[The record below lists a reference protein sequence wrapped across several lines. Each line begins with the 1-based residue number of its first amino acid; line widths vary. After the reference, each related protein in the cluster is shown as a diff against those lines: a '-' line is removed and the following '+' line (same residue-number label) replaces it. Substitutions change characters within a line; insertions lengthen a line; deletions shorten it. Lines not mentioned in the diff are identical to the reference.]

1 MTMMMIVPG
10 RKPFAAYVA
19 AKTLNAKSV
28 LIATTRLNY
37 VFASRLA
44 SLLRKEGVSFHIV
57 QTDGELEELA
67 KYSYTSV
74 YCAEMS
80 PLAVRAIQAAKKGTV
95 YVTSDGENVTVLNET
110 RGTIRPR
117 GKLSLETILAL
128 SEVDH
133 RLKLN
138 RSGTDPELA
147 AAIAAAMQQ
156 QDDAIPFL
164 KWAHGQGPLP
174 EKLSQHEDA
183 LKKRE
188 PQWIRGGWLKDYVF
202 AQLRDMEDLGDVA
215 HSVEFSNRRVA
226 IDVAATMNYNLLA
239 LACVAQANEDSSVS
253 RAVATY
259 QAARRIAGDFARV
272 AVVCLSR
279 FPSEIEGRTAH
290 LIGRASIKVF
300 GLQSLCDLK
309 SYIDFWTYNLYGCQY
324 DDVEEVRQMEEQRN
338 YLRFRPDDD

>member
-28 LIATTRLNY
+28 LIATTQMDY
-37 VFASRLA
+37 VFAERLA
-44 SLLRKEGVSFHIV
+44 RLLHQEGVRFHIL
-57 QTDGELEELA
+57 QTDGEPEVLA

-80 PLAVRAIQAAKKGTV
+80 PLAVRAIQAAPKGTV
-95 YVTSDGENVTVLNET
+95 YTSDGENVTVLNET

-174 EKLSQHEDA
+174 KKLSQHEDA

-188 PQWIRGGWLKDYVF
+188 QHWIRGGWLREYVF

-226 IDVAATMNYNLLA
+226 IDVATTMNYNLLA
-239 LACVAQANEDSSVS
+239 FACVAQANEDSSVS

-272 AVVCLSR
+272 AVVCLSHL
-279 FPSEIEGRTAH
+279 PSEIENRIAH
-290 LIGRASIKVF
+290 LIGRAAVKVF
-300 GLQSLCDLK
+300 GLQSISDLK
-309 SYIDFWTYNLYGCQY
+309 SRIDSWIHNLYGLQY
-324 DDVEEVRQMEEQRN
+324 EDVEVVREREAMWRA
-338 YLRFRPDDD
+338 YRSPDDD

>member
-1 MTMMMIVPG
+1 MTMMIVPG
-10 RKPFAAYVA
+10 RKPFDAYVA
-19 AKTLNAKSV
+19 AKTLDTKSV
-28 LIATTRLNY
+28 LIATTRLDY
-37 VFASRLA
+37 VFAKRLA
-44 SLLRKEGVSFHIV
+44 SLLQKEGVKCHIL
-57 QTDGELEELA
+57 QTDGEEELA

-80 PLAVRAIQAAKKGTV
+80 PLAVRVIQSTPKKGSV
-95 YVTSDGENVTVLNET
+95 YTSDGENVIALNET

-147 AAIAAAMQQ
+147 AVIAAAMQQ
-156 QDDAIPFL
+156 QDDAISFL
-164 KWAHGQGPLP
+164 KWAYGQGPLP

-188 PQWIRGGWLKDYVF
+188 HQWVRGGWLKDYVF
-202 AQLRDMEDLGDVA
+202 AQLRDMADLGDVA
-215 HSVEFSNRRVA
+215 HSVEFSNRRA
-226 IDVAATMNYNLLA
+226 AMDVAATMNYNLLA
-239 LACVAQANEDSSVS
+239 FACVAQANEDSSVY

-279 FPSEIEGRTAH
+279 SPSEIERRIAH
-290 LIGRASIKVF
+290 LIGRAAIKVF
-300 GLQSLCDLK
+300 GLPLDLK
-309 SYIDFWTYNLYGCQY
+309 SYIDFLRYGRQY
-324 DDVEEVRQMEEQRN
+324 EDDVEEVRKMEEQRN

>member
-28 LIATTRLNY
+28 LIATTQMDY
-37 VFASRLA
+37 VFAERLA
-44 SLLRKEGVSFHIV
+44 RLLHQEGVRFHIL
-57 QTDGELEELA
+57 QTDGEPEVLA

-80 PLAVRAIQAAKKGTV
+80 PLAVRAIQAAPKGTV
-95 YVTSDGENVTVLNET
+95 YTSDGENVTVLNET

-226 IDVAATMNYNLLA
+226 LEVAATLNYNLLA
-239 LACVAQANEDSSVS
+239 FACVAQANEDSPVF

-272 AVVCLSR
+272 AVVCLSHL
-279 FPSEIEGRTAH
+279 PSEIENRIAH
-290 LIGRASIKVF
+290 LIGRAAVEVF
-300 GLQSLCDLK
+300 GLQSISDLK
-309 SYIDFWTYNLYGCQY
+309 SRIDSWIHNLYGLQY
-324 DDVEEVRQMEEQRN
+324 EDVEVVREREAMWRA
-338 YLRFRPDDD
+338 YRSPDDD

>member
-28 LIATTRLNY
+28 LIATTQMDY
-37 VFASRLA
+37 VFAERLA
-44 SLLRKEGVSFHIV
+44 RLLHQEGVRFHIL
-57 QTDGELEELA
+57 QTDGEPEVLA

-80 PLAVRAIQAAKKGTV
+80 PLAVRAIQAAPKGTV
-95 YVTSDGENVTVLNET
+95 YTSDGENVTVLNET

-226 IDVAATMNYNLLA
+226 LEVAATLNYNLLA
-239 LACVAQANEDSSVS
+239 FACVAQANEDSPVF

-259 QAARRIAGDFARV
+259 QAAQRIAGDFARV
-272 AVVCLSR
+272 AVVCLSHL
-279 FPSEIEGRTAH
+279 PSEIENRIAH
-290 LIGRASIKVF
+290 LIGRAAVEVF
-300 GLQSLCDLK
+300 GLQSISDLK
-309 SYIDFWTYNLYGCQY
+309 SRIDSWIHNLYGLQY
-324 DDVEEVRQMEEQRN
+324 EDVEVVREREAMWRA
-338 YLRFRPDDD
+338 YRSPDDD

>member
-1 MTMMMIVPG
+1 MTMMIVPG

-28 LIATTRLNY
+28 LIATTRLEY
-37 VFASRLA
+37 VFAKRLA
-44 SLLRKEGVSFHIV
+44 SLLHQEGVSFHIL
-57 QTDGELEELA
+57 QTDGEPEELA
-67 KYSYTSV
+67 KHSYTSV

-95 YVTSDGENVTVLNET
+95 YTSDGENVIALNET

-138 RSGTDPELA
+138 RSGTDPKLA

-156 QDDAIPFL
+156 QDDAISFL
-164 KWAHGQGPLP
+164 KWAYGQGPLP

-188 PQWIRGGWLKDYVF
+188 QHWIRGGWLKDYVF

-215 HSVEFSNRRVA
+215 HSVEFSNRRAA

-239 LACVAQANEDSSVS
+239 FACVAQANEDSPVF

-279 FPSEIEGRTAH
+279 FPSEIERRIAH
-290 LIGRASIKVF
+290 LIGRAAIKVF
-300 GLQSLCDLK
+300 GLPLDLK
-309 SYIDFWTYNLYGCQY
+309 SYIDSLRYGRQY
-324 DDVEEVRQMEEQRN
+324 EDDVEEVRQMEEQRN

>member
-28 LIATTRLNY
+28 LIATTQMDY
-37 VFASRLA
+37 VFAERLA
-44 SLLRKEGVSFHIV
+44 RLLHQEGVRFHIL
-57 QTDGELEELA
+57 QTDGEPEVLA

-80 PLAVRAIQAAKKGTV
+80 PLAVRAIQAAPKGTV
-95 YVTSDGENVTVLNET
+95 YTSDGENVTVLNET

-202 AQLRDMEDLGDVA
+202 AQIRDMEDLGDVA

-226 IDVAATMNYNLLA
+226 LEVAATLNYNLLA
-239 LACVAQANEDSSVS
+239 FACVAQANEDSPVF

-259 QAARRIAGDFARV
+259 QAAQRIAGDFARV

-279 FPSEIEGRTAH
+279 FSSEIEGRIAH
-290 LIGRASIKVF
+290 LIGRAAIKVF
-300 GLQSLCDLK
+300 GLQSLCELK
-309 SYIDFWTYNLYGCQY
+309 SYIDFWTYNYGCQ
-324 DDVEEVRQMEEQRN
+324 DDVEEVRQMNEQRN
-338 YLRFRPDDD
+338 HLRFRPDND